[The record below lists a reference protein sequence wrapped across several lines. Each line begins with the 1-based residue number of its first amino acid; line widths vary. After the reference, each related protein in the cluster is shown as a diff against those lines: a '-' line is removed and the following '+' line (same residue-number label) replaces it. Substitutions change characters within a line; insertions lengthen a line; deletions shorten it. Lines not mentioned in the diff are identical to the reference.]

1 VKDLFRREGF
11 RDLFIGQTV
20 SAFGDWMVTVALMAL
35 VLKLSKSTTA
45 VGAVLVLRLIPA
57 AVAGP
62 LAARAAERWDRRRTM
77 LTMDLVRAGM
87 VAAIPFVHAL
97 WWVYMWAFL
106 IEVMGLIFL
115 PARDS
120 SIPDLAGDDDEERLS
135 LANGLVLAS
144 SYGTIPLGAGAFAV
158 IQAFSPHGGFLGD
171 QHPFAL
177 VFFADAVSFLVSF
190 IFIRPLTMLGTASG
204 RREEVEAFE
213 EHGFRAAFHIPLV
226 RTVMAPT
233 ITIALGLGT
242 LFSLGISYVR
252 DVLQASDA
260 EFGVL
265 IALFGVGAAVGLVLL
280 RVLANGGGDLAS
292 VKVGVAVQG
301 ATIAIMSL
309 APNVELAFLGAAAF
323 GAATSWTLT
332 SAMSLLQESLTGEG
346 RQLAFTAFHV
356 LIRGGL
362 SVAAIGTG
370 VAADLIHAVHFPV
383 VGQLPSVRLVLASS
397 GILVFMS
404 AGFISRRGEV
414 LTQALPPAH
423 PEPQPEG
430 PGPQA
435 QGAS

>member
-1 VKDLFRREGF
+1 MKDLFRREGF
-11 RDLFIGQTV
+11 RDLFIGQSV

-106 IEVMGLIFL
+106 LEVMGLIFL

-120 SIPDLAGDDDEERLS
+120 SIPDLAGDDEERLS

-144 SYGTIPLGAGAFAV
+144 SYGTIPLGAGAFAI
-158 IQAFSPHGGFLGD
+158 IQALSPGHGFLGN

-177 VFFADAVSFLVSF
+177 VFWADSVTFLVSF
-190 IFIRPLTMLGTASG
+190 IFIRPLTMLGTATGQPES
-204 RREEVEAFE
+204 VEAFE

-252 DVLQASDA
+252 DVLSASDA

-265 IALFGVGAAVGLVLL
+265 IALFGVGAAIANLDVRYTASGLQV
-280 RVLANGGGDLAS
+280 R
-292 VKVGVAVQG
+292 
-301 ATIAIMSL
+301 
-309 APNVELAFLGAAAF
+309 
-323 GAATSWTLT
+323 
-332 SAMSLLQESLTGEG
+332 TGWSP
-346 RQLAFTAFHV
+346 V
-356 LIRGGL
+356 
-362 SVAAIGTG
+362 VAAPP
-370 VAADLIHAVHFPV
+370 VACFRRHSAV
-383 VGQLPSVRLVLASS
+383 
-397 GILVFMS
+397 M
-404 AGFISRRGEV
+404 
-414 LTQALPPAH
+414 
-423 PEPQPEG
+423 
-430 PGPQA
+430 
-435 QGAS
+435 